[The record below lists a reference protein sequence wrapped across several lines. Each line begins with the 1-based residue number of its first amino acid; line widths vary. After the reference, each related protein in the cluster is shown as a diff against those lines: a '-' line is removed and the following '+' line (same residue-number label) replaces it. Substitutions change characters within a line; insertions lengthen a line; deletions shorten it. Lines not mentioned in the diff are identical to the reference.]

1 MATTRQGEG
10 KGRAH
15 EAPGAGE
22 VEMPITV
29 ECPNCHFGTAID
41 PNYWTAVCL
50 VCGQVFTGEHDDCD
64 YWDYEDEPDETP
76 SH

>member
-1 MATTRQGEG
+1 
-10 KGRAH
+10 
-15 EAPGAGE
+15 
-22 VEMPITV
+22 MPITV